1 MLKRRSIS
9 PSFLKFNDSNKL
21 SMLRQ
26 TIKFF
31 DKQVVFW
38 ESPKITQR
46 ISSFL
51 VLSFIVC
58 GICSSLVYYQL
69 ISVGKFNTFFKHPF
83 FAIEVAFTI
92 LLILELLSLIFVL
105 PKSVSRSLGK
115 QFELLSLIFLRD
127 GFKEFSHLDNF
138 FLWSDSKDSIL
149 KMLTYSFGA
158 LAIFT
163 LMGFTQQLNRKIQIS
178 EIYVNQAQFV
188 QIKKLLALFLL
199 ISFFIIGI
207 GDMVVLIQK
216 GTYLNS
222 FDVFYTVLIFTDI
235 IIVFVALRYTK
246 NYYRVFRY
254 TAFVLATILIR
265 VSLTLESYYN
275 VVLGVITAILIL
287 LLAIVYNHLQKSLTK
302 KELTT

>member
-1 MLKRRSIS
+1 
-9 PSFLKFNDSNKL
+9 
-21 SMLRQ
+21 MLRQ
-26 TIKFF
+26 IIIFF

-51 VLSFIVC
+51 VLSFIIC
-58 GICSSLVYYQL
+58 GICSTLVYYQL
-69 ISVGKFNTFFKHPF
+69 ISVGKFNVFFKHPF

-138 FLWSDSKDSIL
+138 FLWSDSKDTIL

-163 LMGFTQQLNRKIQIS
+163 LMGFTQQLNRKIQLS
-178 EIYVNQAQFV
+178 ETFVNQAQFV

-216 GTYLNS
+216 GIYLHS

-235 IIVFVALRYTK
+235 IIVLVALRYTK

-254 TAFVLATILIR
+254 TAFVLGTILIR
-265 VSLTLESYYN
+265 VSLTLETYYN
-275 VVLGVITAILIL
+275 VVLGVITAIFIL

-302 KELTT
+302 RELTS